1 MAVEGGDK
9 LKNQKDLVVGIVLI
23 CALPGIIIGIII
35 IMIKCGILSHVSS
48 DGVLGLVGGL
58 FGSLISGLVAFYI
71 LYINRK
77 DAQKSIEE
85 NRKETE
91 KIQHKNYQQTL
102 SYMKQQVAI
111 QQYKVNREICNDTMK
126 LVAELMKLTEDYY
139 IHVAD
144 NTYGYYL
151 KKNVRVNEIY
161 DLLEMEL
168 YGKDNAPE
176 LLQKIREYIQSFW
189 KQRPT
194 LKTREERPGEVDE
207 KGRELKYLTKKFC
220 NNILLIEDPALHDSK
235 NKVNSIE

>member
-71 LYINRK
+71 LYI
-77 DAQKSIEE
+77 

>member
-1 MAVEGGDK
+1 M
-9 LKNQKDLVVGIVLI
+9 LI
-23 CALPGIIIGIII
+23 IH
-35 IMIKCGILSHVSS
+35 M
-48 DGVLGLVGGL
+48 
-58 FGSLISGLVAFYI
+58 
-71 LYINRK
+71 
-77 DAQKSIEE
+77 
-85 NRKETE
+85 
-91 KIQHKNYQQTL
+91 
-102 SYMKQQVAI
+102 
-111 QQYKVNREICNDTMK
+111 DT
-126 LVAELMKLTEDYY
+126 
-139 IHVAD
+139 IW
-144 NTYGYYL
+144 

-194 LKTREERPGEVDE
+194 LKTREERQGEVEE

>member
-1 MAVEGGDK
+1 M
-9 LKNQKDLVVGIVLI
+9 KNQKDLVVGIVLI

-71 LYINRK
+71 LYI
-77 DAQKSIEE
+77 